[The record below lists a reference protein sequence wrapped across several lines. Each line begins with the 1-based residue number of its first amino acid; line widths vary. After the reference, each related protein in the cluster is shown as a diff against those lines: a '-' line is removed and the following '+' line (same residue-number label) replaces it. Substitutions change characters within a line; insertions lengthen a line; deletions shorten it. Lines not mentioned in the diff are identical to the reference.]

1 MRALLAAALLLCA
14 CAHAKEK
21 EESTVC
27 PESRG
32 QRCLTAQ
39 KCALDKQR
47 GCEVCQCSP
56 ASGTGPDGKPTVNS
70 N

>member
-1 MRALLAAALLLCA
+1 MRAFVAAALLLCA
-14 CAHAKEK
+14 CAHAKDDT
-21 EESTVC
+21 TVC
-27 PESRG
+27 PEYRG

-39 KCALDKQR
+39 KCSLDKQR

-56 ASGTGPDGKPTVNS
+56 AAVMGPDGKPTVNS